1 MINIWAIVKK
11 EFKDILRDR
20 KTLIMTFL
28 LPILI
33 MPLLFTFMF
42 SSIDDMMPS
51 ETNRYNITINS
62 NDRTIMDIFTSNPTL
77 EIVEGGGQEAIDS
90 AYDGETL
97 VYVEID
103 SQFNEKLLNNE
114 TPSISLYYDT
124 TSQRAQT
131 AVEVI
136 QSTLSSYQM
145 SYVSQILQE
154 NGLPEQSLQ
163 PFDYVIHARDESV
176 DSASAMILGMLIPF
190 MLIGY
195 SASGI
200 LPIATDLGAGEKE
213 RGTLEP
219 LLSTS
224 VSRNSILIGK
234 LLVVATFCAI
244 TCVLSAA
251 GLLLSFNFGLQDVNF
266 IFDISMV
273 NIFIILGLSI
283 LYSIFISA
291 VLLMIS
297 TYARTTKEANTYLTP
312 FILIPMLLSFVTM
325 YMDINSI
332 NNALLHVPILNVVI
346 IIKSIVVNQL
356 NYTHL
361 YITIAWSIVYII
373 IAMFAAR
380 KMYDMEEIIFR
391 T

>member
-1 MINIWAIVKK
+1 MTNVWTIVKK

-20 KTLIMTFL
+20 KTLVMTFL

-33 MPLLFTFMF
+33 MPLIFTFMF
-42 SSIDDMMPS
+42 SSMGDMLPS
-51 ETNRYNITINS
+51 ETNQYNITIDS
-62 NDRTIMDIFTSNPTL
+62 NDRAIIDVFTSNPTL
-77 EIVEGGGQEAIDS
+77 EIVEDSGQVAIDK

-97 VYVEID
+97 VYVEVD
-103 SQFNEKLLNNE
+103 PQFDQKLSNNK

-131 AVEVI
+131 AVEII

-145 SYVSQILQE
+145 SYVSQILQD
-154 NGLPEQSLQ
+154 NGLPEQTLE
-163 PFDYVIHARDESV
+163 PFDYVVHARDESV
-176 DSASAMILGMLIPF
+176 DSGSAMILGMLIPM

-200 LPIATDLGAGEKE
+200 LPIVTDLGAGEKE

-234 LLVVATFCAI
+234 LIVVATFCVI
-244 TCVLSAA
+244 TCILSAA
-251 GLLLSFNFGLQDVNF
+251 GLLLSFNFGLQEVN
-266 IFDISMV
+266 IMFDISTM
-273 NIFIILGLSI
+273 NILIALGLSI

-297 TYARTTKEANTYLTP
+297 TYARSIKEANTYLTP
-312 FILIPMLLSFVTM
+312 FIIIPMLLSFVTM
-325 YMDINSI
+325 YMDVNTINT
-332 NNALLHVPILNVVI
+332 ALLHVPILNVVI

-356 NYTHL
+356 NYMHL

-373 IAMFAAR
+373 ISMFVAR
-380 KMYDMEEIIFR
+380 KMYDTEEIIFR

>member
-20 KTLIMTFL
+20 KTLVMTFL

-42 SSIDDMMPS
+42 SSMDDMVPS
-51 ETNRYNITINS
+51 ETNRYTIIVNS
-62 NDRTIMDIFTSNPTL
+62 KDRTIMDIFTSNPTL
-77 EIVEGGGQEAIDS
+77 EIVEGSGQEAIDS

-103 SQFNEKLLNNE
+103 SQFHEKILNNE
-114 TPSISLYYDT
+114 TPSIGLYYDT

-145 SYVSQILQE
+145 SYVSQILQQ
-154 NGLPEQSLQ
+154 NGLPEQALQ
-163 PFDYVIHARDESV
+163 PFEYTIHARDESV
-176 DSASAMILGMLIPF
+176 DSTSAMILGMLIPL

-234 LLVVATFCAI
+234 LLVVTTFCVI
-244 TCVLSAA
+244 TCILSAA

-312 FILIPMLLSFVTM
+312 FILIPMLLSFVTI
-325 YMDINSI
+325 YMDINTI

-356 NYTHL
+356 HYTHL